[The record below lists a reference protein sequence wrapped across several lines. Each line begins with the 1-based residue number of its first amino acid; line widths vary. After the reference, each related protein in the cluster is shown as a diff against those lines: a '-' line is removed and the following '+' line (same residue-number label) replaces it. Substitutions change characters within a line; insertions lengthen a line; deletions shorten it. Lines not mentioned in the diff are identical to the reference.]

1 MTEITGRR
9 RIRRSRAEWQQ
20 LIGEQAGSGL
30 TQSAFCA
37 LHGISV
43 GSFRNWRHRLAAEA
57 APDPWVELGAVAEHG
72 AGGWDIELDLGEGVR
87 LRFRRC

>member
-1 MTEITGRR
+1 MTEVNSRR

-20 LIGEQAGSGL
+20 LIEEQAGSGL

-37 LHGISV
+37 SRGIGV
-43 GSFRNWRHRLAAEA
+43 GSFGNWKRRLAAEA
-57 APDPWVELGAVAEHG
+57 PPDPWLELGARAGRG
-72 AGGWDIELDLGEGVR
+72 AGGWDIEVDLGEGVR

>member
-1 MTEITGRR
+1 MTDVIEHR

-20 LIGEQAGSGL
+20 LIGEQADSGL

-37 LHGISV
+37 SRGICI

-57 APDPWVELGAVAEHG
+57 PPDSWVELGTVAGHG
-72 AGGWDIELDLGEGVR
+72 AGGWDIELELGEGVC

>member
-1 MTEITGRR
+1 MTDMGGGR

-20 LIGEQAGSGL
+20 LIEEQARSGL

-37 LHGISV
+37 SRGISV
-43 GSFRNWRHRLAAEA
+43 GSFGNWKRRLAGEA
-57 APDPWVELGAVAEHG
+57 SPDAWLELGAVAGHG
-72 AGGWDIELDLGEGVR
+72 ASGWDIELDLGEGVC